1 MIKRILIAIICLPFL
16 NLKAQQLP
24 MFSTYFYKP
33 FVYNPA
39 LAGDKDVTEVFAIN
53 RSMFN
58 DFQGSPVFNV
68 AAIDGV
74 LKTRKA
80 YAGFLVANQRKGLIN
95 NTNAFGTY
103 SYRANFA
110 DDIYLKLGM
119 SLGISDQSI
128 NYSKLLVANYADPF
142 LFTSNQRKTALDG
155 NAGLSFHVMG
165 LTLGF
170 STPQIFASKLNYTDG
185 QSTRAFYQQSRHF
198 LGSLQYEIPVN
209 AEKEIFV
216 VPYGL
221 VRFVANAPLQY
232 DAGLNFNWKDKFWLG
247 GSYRSDYAVGI
258 NAGIT
263 LNRRFSVGYSYDY
276 MIGTISKYA
285 GTSHEIMLAIKLG
298 KLKYKAGD
306 DTLTPQDRKIMQLQ
320 KEIDQLKKN
329 GVKVAENNSS
339 NNNNSNNTNNN
350 GNTNSSNPN
359 NNKFQGKNAVNENG
373 IYILTNKASDF
384 EYSTGTMTQ
393 KGYYVVVESVFYKD
407 YAMQEVKR
415 YTSFGF
421 PDADYIVD
429 KTIKFHYVYVNYA
442 PTKEEAMMYV
452 KDAKAAGV
460 PDVWLQVLTE

>member
-1 MIKRILIAIICLPFL
+1 MINRILIAIACLPFL
-16 NLKAQQLP
+16 SLEAQQLP

-53 RSMFN
+53 RNMFN

-68 AAIDGV
+68 AAVDGV
-74 LKTRKA
+74 LKKKKA
-80 YAGFLVANQRKGLIN
+80 YAGFLVANQRKGLMN

-119 SLGISDQSI
+119 SIGISDQSI

-155 NAGLSFHVMG
+155 NAGLSFHLMG

-170 STPQIFASKLNYTDG
+170 STPQVFGSKLKYSDG

-198 LGSLQYEIPVN
+198 LGSLQYEIPLTE
-209 AEKEIFV
+209 EKEMFV

-232 DAGLNFNWKDKFWLG
+232 DGGINFNWKDMFWVG

-258 NAGIT
+258 NAGVT

-276 MIGTISKYA
+276 MIGDIAKYA
-285 GTSHEIMLAIKLG
+285 GISHEIMLAIKLG
-298 KLKYKAGD
+298 KLKYKKGD
-306 DTLTPQDRKIMQLQ
+306 DTLTPQDKKIMQLQ
-320 KEIDQLKKN
+320 KEVDELKKS
-329 GVKVAENNSS
+329 GVKIADNST
-339 NNNNSNNTNNN
+339 NNTVP
-350 GNTNSSNPN
+350 NTNTTAKNP
-359 NNKFQGKNAVNENG
+359 KFQGKNAVNENG

-407 YAMQEVKR
+407 YAIQEVKR

-442 PTKEEAMMYV
+442 TTKEEAMLYL

-460 PDVWLQVLTE
+460 PDVWLQILTE